1 MPGLGSVVLVASALT
16 AHSWLAPV
24 ARTAGPRLG
33 SLRAEPVVSPFEAG
47 ENSANAASEA
57 AAALGELEFTPSS
70 VDEVLNRVRP
80 YLVADGG
87 DVAVVEVRSETKDV
101 VLRLEGAC
109 GSCPSSTTTMKMGIE
124 RVLRERW
131 PDLGS
136 VSRDTDPENQ
146 KFDVETV
153 ENLLAPIAGAVT
165 KLGATLTVKSA
176 GDEPGLVEILYK
188 GPENVRYGVEL
199 SLLDSPLV
207 TEVRWLSA

>member
-1 MPGLGSVVLVASALT
+1 MAPNRRRTMITGLLLAHTITAWVAP
-16 AHSWLAPV
+16 AP
-24 ARTAGPRLG
+24 PRLV
-33 SLRAEPVVSPFEAG
+33 LRRWAEPVVSPFEAG
-47 ENSANAASEA
+47 SDADAASEA
-57 AAALGELEFTPSS
+57 AASLGELEFTPAS

-101 VLRLEGAC
+101 ILRLEGAC

-146 KFDVETV
+146 TFDVETV
-153 ENLLAPIAGAVT
+153 ENLLAPISGAVT

-176 GDEPGLVEILYK
+176 GTEPGLVEILYK

-207 TEVRWLSA
+207 TEVRWLSE

>member
-1 MPGLGSVVLVASALT
+1 M
-16 AHSWLAPV
+16 
-24 ARTAGPRLG
+24 
-33 SLRAEPVVSPFEAG
+33 VSPFEAG
-47 ENSANAASEA
+47 ENNADAASEA
-57 AAALGELEFTPSS
+57 AASLGELEFTPAS

-87 DVAVVEVRSETKDV
+87 DVAVVEVRPETKDV
-101 VLRLEGAC
+101 ILRLEGAC

-207 TEVRWLSA
+207 TEGGGSASKKNLPRCFGAGRLAVRLPPVALRRWLGGDDGDNPGPPR

>member
-1 MPGLGSVVLVASALT
+1 MPSPGSVVLVASALA

-24 ARTAGPRLG
+24 ARRAGP
-33 SLRAEPVVSPFEAG
+33 LRAEPVVSPFEAA
-47 ENSANAASEA
+47 ENADKAASEA
-57 AAALGELEFTPSS
+57 AASLGELEFTPAS

-87 DVAVVEVRSETKDV
+87 DVAVVEVRPETKDV

-146 KFDVETV
+146 TFGVETV
-153 ENLLAPIAGAVT
+153 ENLLAPFAGAVT

-176 GDEPGLVEILYK
+176 GAEPGLVEILYK

-207 TEVRWLSA
+207 TEVRWLSE

>member
-1 MPGLGSVVLVASALT
+1 MPRPGSVVLVASALT

-24 ARTAGPRLG
+24 ARRAGPLH
-33 SLRAEPVVSPFEAG
+33 AEPVVSPFEAG

-57 AAALGELEFTPSS
+57 AASLGELEFTPAS

-87 DVAVVEVRSETKDV
+87 DVAVVDVRPETKDV

-153 ENLLAPIAGAVT
+153 EKLLAPIAGAVT